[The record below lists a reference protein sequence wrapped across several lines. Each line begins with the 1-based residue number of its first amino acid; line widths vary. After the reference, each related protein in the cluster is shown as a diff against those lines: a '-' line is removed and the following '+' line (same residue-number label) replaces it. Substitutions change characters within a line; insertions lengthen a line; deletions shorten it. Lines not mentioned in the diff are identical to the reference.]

1 MLKAFVTSFK
11 VMFFGLLLPFH
22 IWKFSQDKVLN
33 MGSRSI
39 SNMLDEEYVVTSW
52 MDMLIDAIIFLLYP
66 VGFSL
71 LLIFYFFTKFG
82 SMFFLLIPLYL
93 IPLIISFLRELG
105 GSFMLLHMNVKRIR
119 NILEKEW
126 CRWVMLIK
134 N

>member
-1 MLKAFVTSFK
+1 MLKAFFTSFK
-11 VMFFGLLLPFH
+11 VMFFGLLLPFQ
-22 IWKFSQDKVLN
+22 IWKFSKDKVLN
-33 MGSRSI
+33 MESRSI

-126 CRWVMLIK
+126 CRLVITIK